1 VMYHPGAFHPTS
13 RSEIERRVPA
23 ALRIEVDAADA
34 AQFACNAVS
43 IGRHIFLN
51 QASETLSAT
60 LAAAGYQLHAVDLSE
75 FLKAGGSA
83 KCLTLMLGA
92 ADAVAS
98 RYRVPVSAWSVPQLR
113 GVA

>member
-1 VMYHPGAFHPTS
+1 MYHPGAFHPTS
-13 RSEIERRVPA
+13 RSEIERRVPS

-43 IGRHIFLN
+43 VGRHVFLH
-51 QASETLSAT
+51 QASDTLTGT
-60 LAAAGYQLHAVDLSE
+60 LEAAGYEVHAVALSE

-98 RYRVPVSAWSVPQLR
+98 RYRSPVSTWSVPQLR